1 MGKVK
6 RLFSCSACGRVSG
19 QWAGRCPGCAA
30 WGTVDERPAQPLG
43 SGPAGPVLTV
53 ADLSPPEEAHRIST
67 GFAGVDRVL
76 GGGLVRGSVVLLAG
90 APGIGKSTFLLQLAS
105 RLTDAGHPC
114 LIASGEEARA
124 QIADRAARL
133 RIAGDR
139 LTFAP
144 GRELGEVLSTT
155 EAHGPAVLIVD
166 SVHTIR
172 DSSQDTL
179 AGGPAQVRHCVDALV
194 GLAKRRGIT
203 TLLVGH
209 VTKAGDL
216 AGPRTVEHAVDV
228 LLTFEGEAR
237 SARRILV
244 GGKNRFGPEGE
255 VAWFEMGPDGLQ
267 ERSGSPAPSAEDAEP
282 GCAVAIAMTGR
293 RALAVE
299 VQALVVSTEGPPRRQ
314 VAGLDPRRFHIVAAV
329 ADRAVGGRLARS
341 ELYGTSAGGFRLD
354 DPSADLAMAVALAS
368 SAAGVAVPPATG
380 YAAEVALSGALRPVG
395 GIDQR
400 LAAASAA
407 GLRQVLCSANE
418 PGLDRVVGGVRMV
431 RAEHLRQA
439 LHWLPGGATGLGAQ
453 GSAAAPTGR

>member
-1 MGKVK
+1 AGRSSGWSKIRCPRSSCGRSSRPGRLSSWTPATARSSSRRHRPHRTHLRSSWPDRRPNTAQAVSTRVIPGAVALVSSRACLGWSGRVRPRRYGEPVGKVK
-6 RLFSCSACGRVSG
+6 QLFVCEGCGRPSAQWSG
-19 QWAGRCPGCAA
+19 KCPGCGD
-30 WGTVDERPAQPLG
+30 WGTMAAESPVAGRTSDSRRTPA
-43 SGPAGPVLTV
+43 V
-53 ADLSPPEEAHRIST
+53 ADLAPDPEDRRIGT
-67 GFAGVDRVL
+67 GVPGVDRVL

-133 RIAGDR
+133 RVAGDR

-144 GRELGEVLSTT
+144 GRELGEVLSTAD
-155 EAHGPAVLIVD
+155 AHGPAVLIVD

-172 DSSQDTL
+172 DSSLDTL
-179 AGGPAQVRHCVDALV
+179 AGGPAQVRHCVDAPL

-293 RALAVE
+293 RAVVVE
-299 VQALVVSTEGPPRRQ
+299 VQGVVVSREGPPGAQ
-314 VAGLDPRRFHIVAAV
+314 VAG
-329 ADRAVGGRLARS
+329 
-341 ELYGTSAGGFRLD
+341 
-354 DPSADLAMAVALAS
+354 
-368 SAAGVAVPPATG
+368 
-380 YAAEVALSGALRPVG
+380 
-395 GIDQR
+395 
-400 LAAASAA
+400 
-407 GLRQVLCSANE
+407 
-418 PGLDRVVGGVRMV
+418 
-431 RAEHLRQA
+431 
-439 LHWLPGGATGLGAQ
+439 
-453 GSAAAPTGR
+453 

>member
-1 MGKVK
+1 V
-6 RLFSCSACGRVSG
+6 
-19 QWAGRCPGCAA
+19 
-30 WGTVDERPAQPLG
+30 
-43 SGPAGPVLTV
+43 
-53 ADLSPPEEAHRIST
+53 
-67 GFAGVDRVL
+67 
-76 GGGLVRGSVVLLAG
+76 
-90 APGIGKSTFLLQLAS
+90 
-105 RLTDAGHPC
+105 
-114 LIASGEEARA
+114 
-124 QIADRAARL
+124 
-133 RIAGDR
+133 
-139 LTFAP
+139 
-144 GRELGEVLSTT
+144 
-155 EAHGPAVLIVD
+155 
-166 SVHTIR
+166 R
-172 DSSQDTL
+172 DSEQDTL

-314 VAGLDPRRFHIVAAV
+314 VAGLDPRRFHIVA
-329 ADRAVGGRLARS
+329 
-341 ELYGTSAGGFRLD
+341 
-354 DPSADLAMAVALAS
+354 
-368 SAAGVAVPPATG
+368 
-380 YAAEVALSGALRPVG
+380 
-395 GIDQR
+395 
-400 LAAASAA
+400 SAA

-453 GSAAAPTGR
+453 GSAAAPMGR